1 MDPQRSLSLKDVH
14 ESMMRRRQAAKKVP
28 CWQDLINQ
36 LFGWARIECE
46 ESGAINY
53 GLPMRVRPVYR
64 TEDSLWG
71 FITSIMSRD
80 GANLTDIRVM

>member
-1 MDPQRSLSLKDVH
+1 MHDCRLQ
-14 ESMMRRRQAAKKVP
+14 RRQEFKELF

-46 ESGAINY
+46 ESGAVNY
-53 GLPMRVRPVYR
+53 GLPMRVRPVHRDEGY
-64 TEDSLWG
+64 LWG

-80 GANLTDIRVM
+80 GANLTEIRVM